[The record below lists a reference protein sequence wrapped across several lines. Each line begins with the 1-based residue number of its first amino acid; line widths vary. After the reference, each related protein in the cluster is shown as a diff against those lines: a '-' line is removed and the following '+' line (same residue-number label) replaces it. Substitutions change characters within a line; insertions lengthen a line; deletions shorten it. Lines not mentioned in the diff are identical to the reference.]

1 VGRLGEVKQGSLLWV
16 RTVFMLSGD
25 GLRVEA
31 EELSGAE
38 VRASIVAE
46 KSGNSDGAKGCRK
59 VDE

>member
-1 VGRLGEVKQGSLLWV
+1 VTLNRDICERA

-31 EELSGAE
+31 KELSGAE
-38 VRASIVAE
+38 VRASIVAK